1 MNCVIID
8 DEPLAVD
15 VIQTYIEQLDTMHL
29 VAVCNNPLEAVKVLS
44 QQKVDLVFLDI
55 EMPHLTGIDLVKTIS
70 YMPQFIFTTAYPQY
84 ALEAFNLNAV
94 DYLVKPI
101 PFQRFVQAVAKARER
116 FELEQAKPN
125 QISSGGIPTNTV
137 NEFIFIK
144 SEHKNIRIEIHNIT
158 HIQGLKDYIKI
169 YTKNDTK
176 PVLTISSFKNILQ
189 KLPSEQF
196 VRVHRS
202 YVVNINYITA
212 LQKTNLLLSELR
224 IPIGE
229 TYKLEVLKRLGVD

>member
-15 VIQTYIEQLDTMHL
+15 VIQTYVEQLDTMNL

-44 QQKVDLVFLDI
+44 QQKIDLVFLDI
-55 EMPHLTGIDLVKTIS
+55 EMPYLTGIDLVKTIS

-101 PFQRFVQAVAKARER
+101 PFQRFIQAVAKARER
-116 FELEQAKPN
+116 FELEQVKPN
-125 QISSGGIPTNTV
+125 QVSSGTIQGNSV
-137 NEFIFIK
+137 VEFIFIK
-144 SEHKNIRIEIHNIT
+144 SEHKNIRIEINDIT

-169 YTKNDTK
+169 YTTKEPK
-176 PVLTISSFKNILQ
+176 PVLTISNFKNILQ

-202 YVVNINYITA
+202 FVVNINCITA
-212 LQKTNLLLSELR
+212 LQKTNLLLSKLR

-229 TYKLEVLKRLGVD
+229 TYKTEVLKRLGVE